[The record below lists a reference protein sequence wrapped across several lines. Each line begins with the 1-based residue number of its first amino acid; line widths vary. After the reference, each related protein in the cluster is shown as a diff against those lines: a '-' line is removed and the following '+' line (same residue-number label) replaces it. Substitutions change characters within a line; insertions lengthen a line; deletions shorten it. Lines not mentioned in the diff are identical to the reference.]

1 MSGLKWD
8 PEYEAFRNAVNPPTP
23 PVHASAL
30 ALREANNRLFSEFL
44 AGMPFP
50 AEVEQSC
57 HAVTSQD
64 GTEIT
69 VTRFATAAH
78 RHADSPQPALVFV
91 FGGGMVSGSVEIF
104 SKLVA
109 ADVVASGVQFFAVG
123 YRIAPEHPAPA
134 AVEDV
139 YAGLRWLSEHAAEL
153 GVDLAR
159 IGITGVSA
167 GGGIAAGAALLARD
181 RGLSPPLAKQVLI
194 YPMLD
199 DRTCTRIPPDHPLV
213 PFLSWTRENNELG
226 WGAYVGEDKA
236 GRPEA
241 DVSPYAAPGR
251 AEDLSGL
258 PSTYIETGNLDLFR
272 DENAEY
278 AARLAAANVDVEF
291 HLYPGLPHG
300 FDYAFEI
307 GPSKGAMENRVRAF
321 KSF

>member
-8 PEYEAFRNAVNPPTP
+8 PEYEAWRNALNPPTP

-30 ALREANNRLFSEFL
+30 ALREFSEPILSDIL
-44 AGMPFP
+44 AKIPFP
-50 AEVEQSC
+50 AEVEQSR

-69 VTRFATAAH
+69 MTRFATAAH
-78 RHADSPQPALVFV
+78 RHADSPQPALIFV

-104 SKLVA
+104 SRLVA
-109 ADVVASGVQFFAVG
+109 ADVAASGVQFFAVG
-123 YRIAPEHPAPA
+123 YRVAPEHPAPA

-139 YAGLRWLSEHAAEL
+139 YAALRWLSEHAAEL
-153 GVDLAR
+153 GVDPAR
-159 IGITGVSA
+159 IGITGPSA

-213 PFLSWTRENNELG
+213 P

-258 PSTYIETGNLDLFR
+258 PSTYIDIGTLDLFR

-300 FDYAFEI
+300 FESAFEI
-307 GPSKGAMENRVRAF
+307 GPSKRAMENRIRAY

>member
-1 MSGLKWD
+1 MG
-8 PEYEAFRNAVNPPTP
+8 PRRFFRHHTF
-23 PVHASAL
+23 PV
-30 ALREANNRLFSEFL
+30 
-44 AGMPFP
+44 
-50 AEVEQSC
+50 EVEQSR

-78 RHADSPQPALVFV
+78 RHADSPQPALVFA
-91 FGGGMVSGSVEIF
+91 FGGGMVSGSVEIC

-109 ADVVASGVQFFAVG
+109 TDVAASGVQSFAVG

-153 GVDLAR
+153 GVDPAR

-167 GGGIAAGAALLARD
+167 GGGVAAGVALLARD

-213 PFLSWTRENNELG
+213 PFLVWTRENNQLG

-241 DVSPYAAPGR
+241 DVSPR
-251 AEDLSGL
+251 
-258 PSTYIETGNLDLFR
+258 DLFR
-272 DENAEY
+272 DETAEY
-278 AARLAAANVDVEF
+278 AARLAAANVDIEF
-291 HLYPGLPHG
+291 HMYPGLPHG

-307 GPSKGAMENRVRAF
+307 GPTKRAMENRIRAF

>member
-8 PEYEAFRNAVNPPTP
+8 PEYEAWRNVVNPPTP

-30 ALREANNRLFSEFL
+30 ALRELNNRLLSNLF

-50 AEVEQSC
+50 AEVEQSR

-69 VTRFATAAH
+69 VTRFATAGH

-104 SKLVA
+104 SKHIA
-109 ADVVASGVQFFAVG
+109 ASVVASGVQFFAVG
-123 YRIAPEHPAPA
+123 YRVAPEHPAPA

-153 GVDLAR
+153 GVDPAR

-167 GGGIAAGAALLARD
+167 GGGVAAGAALLARD

-213 PFLSWTRENNELG
+213 PFLVWTRENNVLG

-258 PSTYIETGNLDLFR
+258 PSTYIDIGTLDLFR
-272 DENAEY
+272 DETAEY
-278 AARLAAANVDVEF
+278 ATRLAAANVDVEF
-291 HLYPGLPHG
+291 HLLPGLPHG
-300 FDYAFEI
+300 FDSAFEI
-307 GPSKGAMENRVRAF
+307 GPTKRAMENRVRAY